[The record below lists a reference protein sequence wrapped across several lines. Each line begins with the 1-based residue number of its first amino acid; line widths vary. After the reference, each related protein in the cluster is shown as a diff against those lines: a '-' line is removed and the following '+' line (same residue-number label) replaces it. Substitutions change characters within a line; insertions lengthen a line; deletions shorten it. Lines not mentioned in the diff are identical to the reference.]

1 MSRPSSRAVLPWLAR
16 LSWLAVAL
24 LGGAAIE
31 GAIDDRSDAVRWTAA
46 VGGWT
51 LWGVVAFA
59 LLIPSVRS
67 LTVVRLVT
75 PLTLIVAVVAAVGG
89 ASALDAVALAAPA
102 AIAVGTTF
110 TAEFGRWMVQA
121 SAYGDEVRLP
131 LRVPAAVGAAA
142 GLAWVLW
149 AAGLLAGPLAL
160 AAGNWWLGV
169 PASLV
174 AVLGTILL
182 GPRWHRLSRRWLVLV
197 PAGIVLHDPVV
208 LADTLMLRSDQLA
221 SMRLAPADTGAA
233 DLTGPASGHAL
244 EISTNETVTT
254 VFAFTP
260 SEPNGRAIHLTGFLV
275 APTRPGEALRIAAER
290 RLPVG

>member
-1 MSRPSSRAVLPWLAR
+1 
-16 LSWLAVAL
+16 
-24 LGGAAIE
+24 
-31 GAIDDRSDAVRWTAA
+31 VRWTAA
-46 VGGWT
+46 IGGWT
-51 LWGVVAFA
+51 VWAVVALA

-67 LTVVRLVT
+67 LTLVRLLT
-75 PLTLIVAVVAAVGG
+75 PIALLASIVAAWSGAAV
-89 ASALDAVALAAPA
+89 LDAVALAAPA
-102 AIAVGTTF
+102 AITVGAVF

-142 GLAWVLW
+142 GLAWLLW
-149 AAGLLAGPLAL
+149 AIALLAGPLAL
-160 AAGNWWLGV
+160 AAGNVWFGV
-169 PASLV
+169 PLSLV
-174 AVLGTILL
+174 ALLGAVLL

-197 PAGIVLHDPVV
+197 PAGIVLHDPIV
-208 LADTLMLRSDQLA
+208 LADTLMLRTDQLA

-233 DLTGPASGHAL
+233 DLTGPASGYAI
-244 EISTNETVTT
+244 EVTTNETVTT

-275 APTRPGEALRIAAER
+275 APSRPGEALRIAAER